1 MTIANT
7 SRVSVPS
14 DTLINVLGSESVI
27 LSLKSERYFG
37 LDEMGTRMWSVLTTA
52 PSLQEAYDTLLSE
65 YEVEPEIL
73 RKDLEEL
80 LQKLVEQELV
90 VIKDE

>member
-1 MTIANT
+1 MTLTNT
-7 SRVSVPS
+7 TRVSIPS
-14 DTLINVLGSESVI
+14 DTLINVLGSESEI

-37 LDEMGTRMWSVLTTA
+37 LDEMGTRRWTVWTTS

-73 RKDLEEL
+73 RKDMEDL

-90 VIKDE
+90 EIKGE

>member
-1 MTIANT
+1 MTITNT
-7 SRVSVPS
+7 TRVSIPS
-14 DTLINVLGSESVI
+14 DTLINVLGSESVL

-37 LDEMGTRMWSVLTTA
+37 LDEMGTHMWTVLTTA

-65 YEVEPEIL
+65 YDVEPEIL
-73 RKDLEEL
+73 RKDMEDL

-90 VIKDE
+90 EIKDE